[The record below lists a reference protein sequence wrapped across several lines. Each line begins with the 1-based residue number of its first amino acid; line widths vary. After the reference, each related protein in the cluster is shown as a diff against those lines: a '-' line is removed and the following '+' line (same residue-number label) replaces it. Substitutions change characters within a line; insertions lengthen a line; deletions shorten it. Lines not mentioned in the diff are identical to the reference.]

1 MDVEVRAL
9 TTEEKAT
16 AGAVAGR
23 ALSDNPTFRWVAGDD
38 TLARVGGTLDLFV
51 GFVQGL
57 ADPQLGAFLGGH
69 VVGVCGAA
77 PPDTCIGAIT
87 PEEMR
92 TPPAVIGGPGDDS
105 RAQLVWSLLC
115 GHDLDERHWHLGPV
129 SVEPVLQGH
138 GIGAKL
144 LGPFCDRMDD
154 EGEIVWLETDKP
166 GNVVFYRRH
175 GFAVAHEVPAPDA
188 DNAFTT
194 WFMRRAPR

>member
-1 MDVEVRAL
+1 MEIEVRAL
-9 TTEEKAT
+9 TTDEKPA

-23 ALSDNPTFRWVAGDD
+23 ALSDNPTFRWAAGDD
-38 TLARVGGTLDLFV
+38 TFARVGSCLDLFV
-51 GFVQGL
+51 GFVDGL

-77 PPDTCIGAIT
+77 PPDTCIGAIA
-87 PEEMR
+87 PAELR
-92 TPPAVIGGPGDDS
+92 TPPTEIGGPGDDS
-105 RAQLVWSLLC
+105 RALLVWSLFC

-129 SVEPVLQGH
+129 SVEPVLQGQ
-138 GIGAKL
+138 GVGAKL
-144 LGPFCDRMDD
+144 LQPFCERMDD

-175 GFAVAHEVPAPDA
+175 GFEVAEEVTAPESD
-188 DNAFTT
+188 DAFTT